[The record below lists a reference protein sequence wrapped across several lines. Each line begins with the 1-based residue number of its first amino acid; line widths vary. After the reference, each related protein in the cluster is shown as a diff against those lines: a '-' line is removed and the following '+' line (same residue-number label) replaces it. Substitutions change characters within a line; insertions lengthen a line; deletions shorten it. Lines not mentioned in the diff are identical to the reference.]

1 MQVGVDEALA
11 APDVVDA
18 ADQLV
23 PPIRQREARLL
34 LCDGADALVA
44 QVTVQDVPV

>member
-1 MQVGVDEALA
+1 MQVGVDETLA

-18 ADQLV
+18 TDQLV
-23 PPIRQREARLL
+23 SPVWQREARLL

-44 QVTVQDVPV
+44 QVTMQDVPA